1 MQLTKR
7 HNHIS
12 SNGNIGEE
20 SNFNI
25 AVNAKMFRVL
35 SDTMY
40 QDKIGS
46 IVREISCNAKDAHTE
61 ADTPKLPFVIHIPNA
76 LEPWFSVK
84 DFGTGMSDTDI
95 RELYTTY
102 GESTRDHTNEVTG
115 GFGLGSKTPF
125 AYTDQFTII
134 SIFDGM
140 QRTYVAVINDE
151 GLPVLNMQDER
162 ESSEHVGLEI
172 HMAVENDD
180 FDTFRTAIT
189 KQLRFFKVKPTLE
202 NNMNGTEFTDLFD
215 EDSIEFQ
222 NDDII
227 MYDGKHSRPVRDLC
241 VVQGEVGYPVDI
253 DLLEGITDEVK
264 EFATAIDKKGAWFE
278 VPIGV
283 ISVTANREG
292 ISYEPDT
299 ITSIISELHRIS
311 TSICKIAIDEI
322 NAEKLVWEKCVI
334 FNAQITVIQNAIV
347 SSVGDLSKVMNG
359 AVRATKTKRMAL
371 KLDKLKLAGLKVVQ
385 FEKHEY
391 RRRGGRY
398 GDNNWRLSRTEL
410 STPTVDNNTNWN
422 GGSFLYPSDHYHV
435 FIRDT
440 NSKPIA
446 RLKFY
451 VGENDS
457 PKMLIIESV
466 FGGSTEATIKNAACA
481 LGISESRI
489 RKVSDM
495 EAPAVTSN
503 GTPAGKR
510 ARGYA
515 YYKSCITYNSKE
527 WKPVMDLDELGTAVY
542 VGMERHCIDI
552 DDDARQLMNMA
563 RDDALG
569 YPVVAVNQQTLGR
582 IQNGKIGED
591 LITPAEALAPIKE
604 NVKALTPAYIR
615 FLTLT
620 RFCDVVE
627 DSNVLR
633 WMKKA
638 KNDQVSSDILA
649 KVERLRVK
657 AKSIK
662 ATFEE
667 YEYYIQQV
675 ADVDTRTVT
684 LKAAEAAER
693 LAERVDAKYP
703 MLQHLN
709 LYHDTNKDDA
719 INYINLVDNAC

>member
-1 MQLTKR
+1 
-7 HNHIS
+7 
-12 SNGNIGEE
+12 
-20 SNFNI
+20 
-25 AVNAKMFRVL
+25 
-35 SDTMY
+35 
-40 QDKIGS
+40 
-46 IVREISCNAKDAHTE
+46 
-61 ADTPKLPFVIHIPNA
+61 
-76 LEPWFSVK
+76 
-84 DFGTGMSDTDI
+84 
-95 RELYTTY
+95 
-102 GESTRDHTNEVTG
+102 
-115 GFGLGSKTPF
+115 
-125 AYTDQFTII
+125 
-134 SIFDGM
+134 
-140 QRTYVAVINDE
+140 
-151 GLPVLNMQDER
+151 
-162 ESSEHVGLEI
+162 
-172 HMAVENDD
+172 
-180 FDTFRTAIT
+180 
-189 KQLRFFKVKPTLE
+189 
-202 NNMNGTEFTDLFD
+202 
-215 EDSIEFQ
+215 
-222 NDDII
+222 
-227 MYDGKHSRPVRDLC
+227 
-241 VVQGEVGYPVDI
+241 
-253 DLLEGITDEVK
+253 
-264 EFATAIDKKGAWFE
+264 
-278 VPIGV
+278 
-283 ISVTANREG
+283 
-292 ISYEPDT
+292 
-299 ITSIISELHRIS
+299 
-311 TSICKIAIDEI
+311 
-322 NAEKLVWEKCVI
+322 
-334 FNAQITVIQNAIV
+334 
-347 SSVGDLSKVMNG
+347 
-359 AVRATKTKRMAL
+359 
-371 KLDKLKLAGLKVVQ
+371 
-385 FEKHEY
+385 
-391 RRRGGRY
+391 
-398 GDNNWRLSRTEL
+398 
-410 STPTVDNNTNWN
+410 
-422 GGSFLYPSDHYHV
+422 V

-481 LGISESRI
+481 LGISKSRI